1 MFSINRKNL
10 FRIFVLFF
18 LSFLLCSSNSGCL
31 GWFKKLCYKEE
42 PPSPEA
48 VITSNNSISNNDDKI
63 NETKNTHEN
72 LFIIGDVEKCKK
84 VMAGINADDSY
95 SEGEVTIYNKE
106 ILDDNRHNTFK
117 FYLCGNGVVECEE
130 IYQNDNERSS
140 FFFFFVDITD
150 SESLNKLGK
159 LLHVF
164 KQKFKNETR
173 RFFLILLKTDPQG
186 GGDIKVDAAEEF
198 CEKNELKFFGEIDI
212 ENTWD
217 FEKKESFY
225 RTIGNIEQQYGDLNK
240 YKLGKMNWAS
250 MSYEVKQDEDI
261 WGMFLCG
268 VKREEI
274 TRELI
279 HDVYRFNM
287 MLHGYYC

>member
-1 MFSINRKNL
+1 MLSIKMENL
-10 FRIFVLFF
+10 LRITVLFF

-31 GWFKKLCYKEE
+31 CWFKKLCCKEE
-42 PPSPEA
+42 PLSPEA

-63 NETKNTHEN
+63 NEKKTTHEN

-117 FYLCGNGVVECEE
+117 FYLCGNGFVECEE

-164 KQKFKNETR
+164 KQKLKNETR
-173 RFFLILLKTDPQG
+173 RFP
-186 GGDIKVDAAEEF
+186 
-198 CEKNELKFFGEIDI
+198 
-212 ENTWD
+212 
-217 FEKKESFY
+217 
-225 RTIGNIEQQYGDLNK
+225 
-240 YKLGKMNWAS
+240 
-250 MSYEVKQDEDI
+250 
-261 WGMFLCG
+261 
-268 VKREEI
+268 
-274 TRELI
+274 
-279 HDVYRFNM
+279 
-287 MLHGYYC
+287 